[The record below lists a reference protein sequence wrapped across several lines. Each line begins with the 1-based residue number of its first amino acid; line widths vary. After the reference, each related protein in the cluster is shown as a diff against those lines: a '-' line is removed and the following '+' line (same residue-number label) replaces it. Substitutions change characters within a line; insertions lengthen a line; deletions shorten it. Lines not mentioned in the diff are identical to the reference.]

1 MDFFFLMTWTGTPC
15 GTIISIFVLFFL
27 LMFFLP
33 IRFIATLCR
42 QSKNL
47 MQHRHE
53 VFAVIG
59 CNIEGEAGCGAG
71 TCFVPYILP
80 LPGSQSPNLSWW
92 ISDFDARQFSKLFDE
107 PTFVLFSHYS
117 LLVLEHPW
125 EVAFHQCHT
134 THPISNLGNRLT
146 AFGGWYR
153 EL

>member
-15 GTIISIFVLFFL
+15 GTIISIFVLFLL
-27 LMFFLP
+27 LMFLLP
-33 IRFIATLCR
+33 IRIIAVLCR

-59 CNIEGEAGCGAG
+59 CNIEGEAGRGAG

-80 LPGSQSPNLSWW
+80 LPRSQSPNLSWW
-92 ISDFDARQFSKLFDE
+92 ISGFDATRFSMFFGE
-107 PTFVLFSHYS
+107 PIFGLFSNYI
-117 LLVLEHPW
+117 LLVLGHPW
-125 EVAFHQCHT
+125 EGAFLQCHT
-134 THPISNLGNRLT
+134 TPPISNLGNPLM
-146 AFGGWYR
+146 AFDGWYR